1 MIWTEAVAQDA
12 PVVEESWQE
21 TGNEPFQFCPED
33 SAPHPSRL
41 RAVNQEAAE
50 VYLKGR
56 IPLLPCVPTALI
68 NDWIVLHGRY
78 FVAHSL
84 PEPQWQDRRKLFFNP
99 KVDTVYI
106 SNHSTMLRSD
116 CIVLQRLQS
125 VPNLQQLRS
134 LACDWLSFEKIDEA
148 LSGRVQQMLEFP
160 ALEQL
165 LVLKRNKGWR
175 RRNQRGKFKE
185 EVNIVVRQRRSMNLI
200 DIPNRISGILDQRF
214 PERTITVGNGDAVR
228 VTWY

>member
-1 MIWTEAVAQDA
+1 M
-12 PVVEESWQE
+12 
-21 TGNEPFQFCPED
+21 
-33 SAPHPSRL
+33 
-41 RAVNQEAAE
+41 
-50 VYLKGR
+50 
-56 IPLLPCVPTALI
+56 
-68 NDWIVLHGRY
+68 
-78 FVAHSL
+78 
-84 PEPQWQDRRKLFFNP
+84 
-99 KVDTVYI
+99 
-106 SNHSTMLRSD
+106 
-116 CIVLQRLQS
+116 
-125 VPNLQQLRS
+125 
-134 LACDWLSFEKIDEA
+134 
-148 LSGRVQQMLEFP
+148 EFP